1 MASNGHAPDSLRNL
15 KIQSSIGSTSL
26 NHDASSKTSFEI
38 SDTHLDAKSEIN
50 AANQT
55 SSESASDSKATYQTK
70 TVIMLFLQNL
80 KESMTYFFSR
90 ESHES
95 RKDNAADLDSNS
107 SKQASPSSDLPD
119 TLQTLISLAKNT
131 PENIYKSVSLLLA
144 NIQVAAPTSGK
155 SISSGTLV
163 GGDSP
168 FSNSTNQ
175 TAVNA
180 TSSQN
185 STNQSSEIQRTDKAA
200 YNKSSVKGSS
210 SNSTKSTCSKSSS
223 KISSSNST
231 NQTVV
236 NTTSSQN
243 STNQT
248 SDVSVNSENSVIVQ
262 SRPSNSTNQASVNAT
277 SSQNTTNQTSNGSKS
292 NQSTAKDQTKKYIG
306 LFLQDLKESIIYFFS
321 RASHESS
328 NRKAKYAS
336 TTSPKLVNQ
345 ASTVRQ
351 TLQSLILLTRGTP
364 DNKTEGVAF
373 QIQLFMSSSAY
384 QVLRT
389 NLRGI
394 YDPSSNS
401 SLKIEY
407 FKFIEQLSSVFSHV
421 QDLTDNWPISN
432 ELHQTISGL
441 ISIVKGDFTNLTGL
455 AKEINNVI
463 MDFNSQD
470 FNTTG
475 LVTET
480 LLTLRFVGS
489 LLFEGRNYK
498 TSLLAKQLRQT
509 IHYFLD
515 NLQVEWAT
523 LTTGIYDLSV
533 AWDAIVVKDDGSIS
547 LDQVDREWVAR
558 KLRQTLIKGTSF
570 Y

>member
-1 MASNGHAPDSLRNL
+1 M
-15 KIQSSIGSTSL
+15 
-26 NHDASSKTSFEI
+26 
-38 SDTHLDAKSEIN
+38 
-50 AANQT
+50 
-55 SSESASDSKATYQTK
+55 
-70 TVIMLFLQNL
+70 
-80 KESMTYFFSR
+80 
-90 ESHES
+90 
-95 RKDNAADLDSNS
+95 
-107 SKQASPSSDLPD
+107 
-119 TLQTLISLAKNT
+119 
-131 PENIYKSVSLLLA
+131 
-144 NIQVAAPTSGK
+144 
-155 SISSGTLV
+155 
-163 GGDSP
+163 
-168 FSNSTNQ
+168 
-175 TAVNA
+175 
-180 TSSQN
+180 
-185 STNQSSEIQRTDKAA
+185 
-200 YNKSSVKGSS
+200 
-210 SNSTKSTCSKSSS
+210 
-223 KISSSNST
+223 
-231 NQTVV
+231 
-236 NTTSSQN
+236 
-243 STNQT
+243 
-248 SDVSVNSENSVIVQ
+248 Q